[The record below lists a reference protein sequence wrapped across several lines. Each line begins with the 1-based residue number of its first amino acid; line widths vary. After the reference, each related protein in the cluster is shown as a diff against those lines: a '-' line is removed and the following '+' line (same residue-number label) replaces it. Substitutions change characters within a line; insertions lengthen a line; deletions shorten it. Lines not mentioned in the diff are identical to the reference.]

1 LAKVPSLPGSFA
13 SGLPNA
19 SQAMFSAGPA
29 RLLQRAALA
38 PRCAAVSRNFGAAA
52 GSKLKCVMLNAA
64 RLDFDGRINWD
75 KVTKSADLTS
85 FDISATEEIVSRVQG
100 ADIVMN
106 KEFPL
111 PGDLIRA
118 FPPSVKLIAEAGTG
132 YNNIDLDACREKGI
146 GLCNVPEYTTEAM
159 GDYAIT
165 LIMALSCSLAP
176 QMKALAKGNR
186 KYMHQCHLGT
196 LPHFEIQGKTLG
208 IVGGLG
214 YIASRISAKAL
225 ALGMNVVAS
234 DLPTTPLGM
243 RDNGVEVVSFDDL
256 LARSDFVST
265 MVPLNKHTTGLM
277 NAAAFD
283 KMKPSAYIINTARGP
298 IIDQNALIDALRKK
312 KIAGAALDVF
322 GEGSA
327 PPPPLPDD
335 SPLYDVFDEFDNVIL
350 TPHIGWQRLEARQR
364 VVDMCADNIAKFARG
379 DPMNIDMQTG
389 LPIR

>member
-1 LAKVPSLPGSFA
+1 MMMASLRRLAAPHSLHK
-13 SGLPNA
+13 
-19 SQAMFSAGPA
+19 
-29 RLLQRAALA
+29 AAF
-38 PRCAAVSRNFGAAA
+38 RNFSAAA

-75 KVTKSADLTS
+75 KITKTADLTS
-85 FDISATEEIVSRVQG
+85 YDISDTSEIVSRVAG

-106 KEFPL
+106 KEYPI

-146 GLCNVPEYTTEAM
+146 ALCNVPEYTTEAM

-165 LIMALSCSLAP
+165 LVMALSCSLAP
-176 QMKALAKGNR
+176 QMKALARGDR
-186 KYMHQCHLGT
+186 TYMQQCHLGH
-196 LPHFEIQGKTLG
+196 LHHFEIGGKTFG
-208 IVGGLG
+208 IIGGLG
-214 YIASRISAKAL
+214 YIASNISKKAL
-225 ALGMNVVAS
+225 GLGMKVIVS

-243 RDNGVEVVSFDDL
+243 RDNGVEVVTIDDL

-265 MVPLNKHTTGLM
+265 MVPLNKHTTGLV
-277 NAAAFD
+277 NAAMFD

-298 IIDQNALIDALRKK
+298 IINQDDLVDALRKK

-327 PPPPLPDD
+327 PPPPLPEN
-335 SPLYDVFDEFDNVIL
+335 SPLYDVFNEFENVIL
-350 TPHIGWQRLEARQR
+350 TPHIGWQRIEARQR
-364 VVDMCADNIAKFARG
+364 VVDMCADNIAKFSRG
-379 DPMNIDMQTG
+379 EPMNINMETG

>member
-1 LAKVPSLPGSFA
+1 MLRVA
-13 SGLPNA
+13 S
-19 SQAMFSAGPA
+19 A
-29 RLLQRAALA
+29 RWLQRAAPA
-38 PRCAAVSRNFGAAA
+38 PRGAVGPRSFSAVA

-64 RLDFDGRINWD
+64 RLDFDGRMNWD
-75 KVTKSADLTS
+75 KVTSAADLTRH
-85 FDISATEEIVSRVQG
+85 DISATEEIVSRVQG
-100 ADIVMN
+100 ADVVMN
-106 KEFPL
+106 KEFPI

-146 GLCNVPEYTTEAM
+146 ALCNVPEYTTEAM

-165 LIMALSCSLAP
+165 LVMALSCSLAP
-176 QMKALAKGNR
+176 QMKALARGDR
-186 KYMHQCHLGT
+186 TYMHQCHLGN
-196 LPHFEIQGKTLG
+196 LHHFEIQGKTYG
-208 IVGGLG
+208 IIGGLG
-214 YIASRISAKAL
+214 YIASNISKKAL
-225 ALGMNVVAS
+225 QLGMKVIVS
-234 DLPTTPLGM
+234 DMPSTPLGM
-243 RDNGVEVVSFDDL
+243 RDSGVEVVSFDDL

-265 MVPLNKHTTGLM
+265 MVPLNKHTKGLM

-283 KMKPSAYIINTARGP
+283 KMKPSAYVINTARGP
-298 IIDQNALIDALRKK
+298 IIDQDALIDALRKK

-364 VVDMCADNIAKFARG
+364 VVDMCGDNIAKFARG
-379 DPMNIDMQTG
+379 EPMNIDMATG

>member
-1 LAKVPSLPGSFA
+1 MALSSLRRLAAPRPLHA
-13 SGLPNA
+13 
-19 SQAMFSAGPA
+19 
-29 RLLQRAALA
+29 AAL
-38 PRCAAVSRNFGAAA
+38 RSFGAAA
-52 GSKLKCVMLNAA
+52 GGKLKCVMLNAA
-64 RLDFDGRINWD
+64 RLDFDKRIDWK
-75 KVTKSADLTS
+75 KVTNSAELTS
-85 FDISATEEIVSRVQG
+85 HDISATEEIVERVQG

-106 KEFPL
+106 KEFPI
-111 PGDLIRA
+111 PGELIRA

-132 YNNIDLDACREKGI
+132 YNNIDVDACREKGI
-146 GLCNVPEYTTEAM
+146 ALCNVPEYTTEAM

-165 LIMALSCSLAP
+165 LVLALSCSLAP
-176 QMKALAKGNR
+176 QMKALARGDR
-186 KYMHQCHLGT
+186 TYMHQCHLGS
-196 LPHFEIQGKTLG
+196 LHHFEIQGKTFG

-225 ALGMNVVAS
+225 ALGMKVIAS
-234 DLPTTPLGM
+234 DVPSTPLGM
-243 RDNGVEVVSFDDL
+243 RDNGVEVVTFDDL

-265 MVPLNKHTTGLM
+265 MVPLNKHTKGLM

-298 IIDQNALIDALRKK
+298 IIDQDALIDALRKK

-364 VVDMCADNIAKFARG
+364 VVDMCGDNIAKFSRG
-379 DPMNIDMQTG
+379 EPMNIDMQTG
-389 LPIR
+389 MPIR

>member
-1 LAKVPSLPGSFA
+1 MLRAGS
-13 SGLPNA
+13 
-19 SQAMFSAGPA
+19 A

-38 PRCAAVSRNFGAAA
+38 PRGAAA
-52 GSKLKCVMLNAA
+52 PRGLAAGAGPKLKCVMLNAA
-64 RLDFDGRINWD
+64 RLDFDGRMSWD
-75 KVTKSADLTS
+75 KVTAVTELTKH
-85 FDISATEEIVSRVQG
+85 DVSATEEIVGRVQG

-106 KEFPL
+106 KEFPI
-111 PGDLIRA
+111 PGELIRA

-146 GLCNVPEYTTEAM
+146 ALCNVPEYTTEAM

-165 LIMALSCSLAP
+165 LVMALSCSLAP
-176 QMKALAKGNR
+176 QLKALARGDR
-186 KYMHQCHLGT
+186 TYMHQCHLGS
-196 LPHFEIQGKTLG
+196 LHHFEIQGKTFG
-208 IVGGLG
+208 IIGGLG
-214 YIASRISAKAL
+214 YIAQNISKKAL
-225 ALGMNVVAS
+225 GLGMKVVVS

-243 RDNGVEVVSFDDL
+243 RDSGVEVVSFDDL

-265 MVPLNKHTTGLM
+265 MVPLNKHTKGLM

-298 IIDQNALIDALRKK
+298 IIDQDALVDALRKK

-335 SPLYDVFDEFDNVIL
+335 SPLYDVFQEFDNVIL
-350 TPHIGWQRLEARQR
+350 TPHVGWQRLEARQR
-364 VVDMCADNIAKFARG
+364 VVDMCGDNMAKFARG
-379 DPMNIDMQTG
+379 EAMNIDMKTG

>member
-1 LAKVPSLPGSFA
+1 
-13 SGLPNA
+13 
-19 SQAMFSAGPA
+19 
-29 RLLQRAALA
+29 
-38 PRCAAVSRNFGAAA
+38 
-52 GSKLKCVMLNAA
+52 MLNAA
-64 RLDFDGRINWD
+64 RLDFDGRMNWD
-75 KVTKSADLTS
+75 RVKESADMTMY
-85 FDISATEEIVSRVQG
+85 DISATEEIVGRVQG
-100 ADIVMN
+100 HDIVMN

-111 PGDLIRA
+111 PGDVIRA

-146 GLCNVPEYTTEAM
+146 SLCNVPEYTTEAM

-165 LIMALSCSLAP
+165 LIMALSCSLAA
-176 QMKALAKGNR
+176 QMKVLARGDR
-186 KYMHQCHLGT
+186 TYMHQCHLGQ
-196 LPHFEIQGKTLG
+196 LHHFEIQGKVLG

-214 YIASRISAKAL
+214 YIASKISSKAL
-225 ALGMNVVAS
+225 ALGMKVIVS
-234 DLPTTPLGM
+234 DVPSTPLGM
-243 RDNGVEVVSFDDL
+243 RDSGVEVVSFDDL
-256 LARSDFVST
+256 LAKSDFIST
-265 MVPLNKHTTGLM
+265 MVPLNKHTTGLI

-298 IIDQNALIDALRKK
+298 IIDQAALVDALRQK

-335 SPLYDVFDEFDNVIL
+335 SPLYDVFNEFDNVIL

-379 DPMNIDMQTG
+379 QPMNINMETG